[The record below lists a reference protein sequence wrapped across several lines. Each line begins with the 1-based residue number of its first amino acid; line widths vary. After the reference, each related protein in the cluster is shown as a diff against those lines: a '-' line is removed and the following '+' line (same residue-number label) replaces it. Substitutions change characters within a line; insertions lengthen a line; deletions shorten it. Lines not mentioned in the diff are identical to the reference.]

1 MRIYVYIHI
10 YIINYYQH
18 IYIHGIY
25 TFIHKCIISLVRCV
39 PSSTKAEQTFT
50 VPGQDLLL
58 CLAGHPRCPTE
69 SVIPS
74 GTL

>member
-1 MRIYVYIHI
+1 MYI
-10 YIINYYQH
+10 YIYIYNQLLSTY